1 MKIIKYWKVQLLQ
14 LSQPSGKLPGIIN
27 ARTLVESLLFEGY
40 SKDKPKINLGSGVNI
55 ELFTAPD
62 SLETRIFREHLVDSV
77 RCFPV
82 FEYDDETDGTQEE
95 QTKPPSREAM
105 IEYIKQAIGEGY
117 QTKNCDELLSN
128 PDLLWQLHDEAVD
141 YEYRACWRWY
151 QEGHGFH
158 ETFSVP
164 EKIHDHSCVNCFS
177 DKGPCLGECNVYD
190 ENRNLAAGIMQEYF
204 PNGGRDWDQILSL
217 FDAISAGKIPGVQA
231 QAMQSKTSSFE
242 GVVKP
247 VIKWLNENTNPHTSV
262 NIDATSAQLLTGEIG
277 IHTEEFLKD

>member
-1 MKIIKYWKVQLLQ
+1 MKVIKYWKVQLLQ
-14 LSQPSGKLPGIIN
+14 LSQPSSNISGIIN

-62 SLETRIFREHLVDSV
+62 SLETRIFRDHLVDSV
-77 RCFPV
+77 RCFPMC
-82 FEYDDETDGTQEE
+82 EDDETDGTQEE

-117 QTKNCDELLSN
+117 QPKICHELISD
-128 PDLLWQLHDEAVD
+128 PDLLWRLHDEAVD
-141 YEYRACWRWY
+141 YEYRACWNWY
-151 QEGHGFH
+151 QSGHGFH

-164 EKIHDHSCVNCFS
+164 EKIHDHACVNCFA
-177 DKGPCLGECNVYD
+177 DKGRCLGKCSVYD

-231 QAMQSKTSSFE
+231 QAMQSKSSSFE
-242 GVVKP
+242 DVVKP
-247 VIKWLNENTNPHTSV
+247 VIKWLNENANPHTSV
-262 NIDATSAQLLTGEIG
+262 SIDATSAQLLTGEIG
-277 IHTEEFLKD
+277 IHTEEFIKD

>member
-1 MKIIKYWKVQLLQ
+1 MKVIKYWKVQLLQ
-14 LSQPSGKLPGIIN
+14 LSQPSGNIPGIMN

-62 SLETRIFREHLVDSV
+62 SLETRIFRDHLVDSV

-82 FEYDDETDGTQEE
+82 CEDDGDKSERVEFTIWLEPQTYNCRAVMGGAGAAKAPEKHEGDDETDGTQEE

-117 QTKNCDELLSN
+117 QPKTCDELISN
-128 PDLLWQLHDEAVD
+128 HDLIWLLHDEAVD

-164 EKIHDHSCVNCFS
+164 EKIHDHSCVNCFA
-177 DKGPCLGECNVYD
+177 DKGPCLGECHVSDVNKA
-190 ENRNLAAGIMQEYF
+190 R
-204 PNGGRDWDQILSL
+204 S
-217 FDAISAGKIPGVQA
+217 
-231 QAMQSKTSSFE
+231 SSFE
-242 GVVKP
+242 DVVKP
-247 VIKWLNENTNPHTSV
+247 VIKWLNENANPHTSV
-262 NIDATSAQLLTGEIG
+262 SIDATSAQLLTGEIG
-277 IHTEEFLKD
+277 IHT

>member
-1 MKIIKYWKVQLLQ
+1 MKVIKYWKVQLLQ
-14 LSQPSGKLPGIIN
+14 LSQPSGNIPGIMN

-62 SLETRIFREHLVDSV
+62 SLETRIFRDHLVDSV

-82 FEYDDETDGTQEE
+82 CEDDGDKSERVEITTHLEPQVSNCRAVMGGAGAAKAPEKHEGDDEIDGNQEE

-117 QTKNCDELLSN
+117 QPKICHELIRN

-151 QEGHGFH
+151 QNGHGFH

-164 EKIHDHSCVNCFS
+164 EKIHDHACVNCFA
-177 DKGPCLGECNVYD
+177 DKGSCLGECHVSDVNKA
-190 ENRNLAAGIMQEYF
+190 R
-204 PNGGRDWDQILSL
+204 S
-217 FDAISAGKIPGVQA
+217 
-231 QAMQSKTSSFE
+231 SSFE
-242 GVVKP
+242 DVVKP
-247 VIKWLNENTNPHTSV
+247 VIKWLNENANPHTSV
-262 NIDATSAQLLTGEIG
+262 SIDATSAQLLTGEIG
-277 IHTEEFLKD
+277 IHTEEFIKD